1 MDKGWYFR
9 LSLVAV
15 LTAISALV
23 VWPSMQGFAPVP
35 AWVGEHFTNRIAPGL
50 DIKGGLRLTYEV
62 EVDEAIRDRRDRIA
76 EDLLDRIGAEL
87 GVFKADERPSREQL
101 DQVRERVKIET
112 VEERQIRATF
122 KTVADAGKL
131 SLEVIRK
138 FGDLKEESRREN
150 IVLMGI
156 RPDMVEDLRD
166 TAVGQARE
174 TIANRIDKLG
184 VRETSVTARGT
195 DIAIEIP
202 GADEAS
208 FARIRDIISRT
219 ARLEFKIVDDES
231 DFTTSLSTLP
241 EGIERQSEVVS
252 AGPQNPQKVVSYLVA
267 RGEGARQRLTAYLE
281 SVRAQLPEGREFLL
295 GQLDVYDDEAK
306 GPGKLGQ
313 KPWRSYVMYSRADV
327 SGEDVKEAF
336 TAFDQENNRPYVALN
351 FNQKGADKFGQLTG
365 RNVKRRMAIVLDDR
379 VESAPVIQTEIGG
392 GHCQITLG
400 GSSAYNDSLQ
410 EAKDLVVVLRAGAL
424 PAPIRPANEQLI
436 GPSLGAEAINQGAIG
451 AAGGIVLVVVFMAI
465 YYQVAGVVADVA
477 VLLNL
482 LFLFALMAMFEA
494 TLTLPGVAGIA
505 LTVGM
510 AVDANVLINER
521 IREELRLG
529 KSARTAV
536 DLGFDRAFW
545 SIFDGQITTFI
556 SGLVLFQYG
565 SGPIKGFAVTL
576 MIGIATSLF
585 TGVFCTRV
593 MFDWLVRGLRV
604 KSLKVG

>member
-1 MDKGWYFR
+1 
-9 LSLVAV
+9 
-15 LTAISALV
+15 
-23 VWPSMQGFAPVP
+23 
-35 AWVGEHFTNRIAPGL
+35 
-50 DIKGGLRLTYEV
+50 
-62 EVDEAIRDRRDRIA
+62 
-76 EDLLDRIGAEL
+76 
-87 GVFKADERPSREQL
+87 
-101 DQVRERVKIET
+101 
-112 VEERQIRATF
+112 
-122 KTVADAGKL
+122 
-131 SLEVIRK
+131 
-138 FGDLKEESRREN
+138 
-150 IVLMGI
+150 
-156 RPDMVEDLRD
+156 
-166 TAVGQARE
+166 
-174 TIANRIDKLG
+174 
-184 VRETSVTARGT
+184 
-195 DIAIEIP
+195 
-202 GADEAS
+202 
-208 FARIRDIISRT
+208 
-219 ARLEFKIVDDES
+219 
-231 DFTTSLSTLP
+231 
-241 EGIERQSEVVS
+241 
-252 AGPQNPQKVVSYLVA
+252 
-267 RGEGARQRLTAYLE
+267 
-281 SVRAQLPEGREFLL
+281 
-295 GQLDVYDDEAK
+295 
-306 GPGKLGQ
+306 
-313 KPWRSYVMYSRADV
+313 MYSRADV
-327 SGEDVKEAF
+327 TGEDVKEAF
-336 TAFDQENNRPYVALN
+336 TAFDQENNRPYVAMN

-436 GPSLGAEAINQGAIG
+436 GPSLGAEAISQGAIG
-451 AAGGIVLVVVFMAI
+451 AAGGIVLVVLFMAL